1 MSIFVKK
8 YNIFYIHVKELKF
21 LSLSVPI
28 ENSLWHARI
37 GIFNV
42 DRAYIKKVKVPRL
55 SVTNVMLVYCSFRF
69 FFIIKLLF
77 RLKLPKLAF
86 NSLYSSHVLF

>member
-37 GIFNV
+37 GLFNV

-55 SVTNVMLVYCSFRF
+55 SLTNVMLVYCSFSF
-69 FFIIKLLF
+69 FLLS
-77 RLKLPKLAF
+77 
-86 NSLYSSHVLF
+86 N